1 MKILAIDTSC
11 DETAVAVT
19 EGRRVI
25 SNVIHSQIV
34 IHKQWGGVVPSLEKR
49 AHMEKIDFV
58 IAEAL
63 KKNSK
68 FEIRNL
74 KQITNSKGL
83 KHSNLKN
90 SDLFS
95 TSNFDFSASMQ
106 SIDCIAVTQGP
117 GLAPAL
123 EVGINKAKELA
134 TKYKKKLISVNHMEG
149 HLYSSFVQN
158 SKGSPVR
165 EFIFPMLGLL
175 VSGAHT
181 EIILWKNH
189 LEYEV
194 LGETLDDAA
203 GEALDKAARLLLGI
217 GYPGGGAI
225 ERLSEEVNNEDRYKF
240 PRPMI
245 KINSLDYSFS
255 GLKTSFLYKVQSMTE
270 EEKVKNM
277 KYLIS
282 SFQEAV
288 FDTLLIKLKKA
299 IVQTGCS
306 RIACGGGV
314 IANRYLR
321 KKLRALVKQYNGEVF
336 FPPYKYL
343 TGDNASM
350 IGVVAGYKAEKKIY
364 VEDLSTLDRLP
375 RMRLGS
381 P

>member
-1 MKILAIDTSC
+1 MKILSIDTSC
-11 DETAVAVT
+11 DETSVAVT
-19 EGRRVI
+19 DGRRVI
-25 SNVIHSQIV
+25 SNAIYSQVV
-34 IHKQWGGVVPSLEKR
+34 IHKQWGGVVPSLAKR
-49 AHMEKIDFV
+49 AHEEKIDFV

-63 KKNSK
+63 KKAK
-68 FEIRNL
+68 I
-74 KQITNSKGL
+74 K
-83 KHSNLKN
+83 
-90 SDLFS
+90 
-95 TSNFDFSASMQ
+95 
-106 SIDCIAVTQGP
+106 IDDVDYIAVTQGP

-123 EVGINKAKELA
+123 EVGITKAVELA

-149 HLYSSFVQN
+149 HLYSPFVQN
-158 SKGSPVR
+158 SKWNPKR
-165 EFIFPMLGLL
+165 EFVFPMLGFL

-194 LGETLDDAA
+194 LGETLDDAT

-255 GLKTSFLYKVQSMTE
+255 GLKTSFLYKIQEMTE

-288 FDTLLIKLKKA
+288 FDSLLIKLKKA

-314 IANRYLR
+314 IANKYLR
-321 KKLRALVKQYNGEVF
+321 KRLRTAVKLYGGEVF

-343 TGDNASM
+343 TGDNAAM
-350 IGVVAGYKAEKKIY
+350 IGVVAGYKAENKIF
-364 VEDLSTLDRLP
+364 VEDLSKIERTP
-375 RMRLGS
+375 RMRLS
-381 P
+381 

>member
-1 MKILAIDTSC
+1 MTILAIDTSC
-11 DETAVAVT
+11 DETSVAVT
-19 EGRRVI
+19 EGRRVLANAI
-25 SNVIHSQIV
+25 YSQVV
-34 IHKQWGGVVPSLEKR
+34 IHKQWGGVVPSLAKR
-49 AHMEKIDFV
+49 AHVEKIDFV
-58 IAEAL
+58 IGEAL
-63 KKNSK
+63 KKYEKSRVRNFSGPKTLRLSQLGPQNSAH
-68 FEIRNL
+68 FDNL
-74 KQITNSKGL
+74 MN
-83 KHSNLKN
+83 
-90 SDLFS
+90 
-95 TSNFDFSASMQ
+95 
-106 SIDCIAVTQGP
+106 SIDSVAVTQGP
-117 GLAPAL
+117 GLAVAL
-123 EVGINKAKELA
+123 EVGIAKAKELA

-158 SKGSPVR
+158 SKGSPKR

-255 GLKTSFLYKVQSMTE
+255 GLKTSFLYKIQEMTE

-288 FDTLLIKLKKA
+288 FDSLLIKLKKA

-314 IANRYLR
+314 IANKYLR
-321 KKLRALVKQYNGEVF
+321 KKLRALVKKYDGEVF
-336 FPPYKYL
+336 FPHYKYL
-343 TGDNASM
+343 TGDNAAM
-350 IGVVAGYKAEKKIY
+350 IGVVAGYKAKKKIFAK
-364 VEDLSTLDRLP
+364 DFSTLDRLP
-375 RMRLGS
+375 RMRLGRD
-381 P
+381 PELVEGLI

>member
-19 EGRRVI
+19 DGRRVI
-25 SNVIHSQIV
+25 SNVIYSQIV
-34 IHKQWGGVVPSLEKR
+34 IHKQWGGVVPSLAKR
-49 AHMEKIDFV
+49 AHVEKIEFV
-58 IAEAL
+58 IGEAL
-63 KKNSK
+63 KKYELFRVRNFSGTKMLRLSQLGPQNSA
-68 FEIRNL
+68 
-74 KQITNSKGL
+74 
-83 KHSNLKN
+83 H
-90 SDLFS
+90 
-95 TSNFDFSASMQ
+95 FDSLMD
-106 SIDCIAVTQGP
+106 SIDRIAVTQGP

-134 TKYKKKLISVNHMEG
+134 TQYKKKLISVNHMEG
-149 HLYSSFVQN
+149 HLYSPFVQN
-158 SKGSPVR
+158 SKGSPAR
-165 EFIFPMLGLL
+165 DFIFPMLGFLI
-175 VSGAHT
+175 SGAHT

-255 GLKTSFLYKVQSMTE
+255 GLKTSFLYKVQCMTE
-270 EEKVKNM
+270 PERIKNM

-288 FDTLLIKLKKA
+288 FDSLLIKLKKA
-299 IVQTGCS
+299 IVQTRCS
-306 RIACGGGV
+306 RVACGGGV
-314 IANRYLR
+314 IANKYLR
-321 KKLRALVKQYNGEVF
+321 KKLRTLVKQYKGEVF

-343 TGDNASM
+343 TGDNAGM
-350 IGVVAGYKAEKKIY
+350 IGVVASYKAEKKMF
-364 VEDLSTLDRLP
+364 VEDLSTLDRSP
-375 RMRLGS
+375 RMRLG
-381 P
+381 

>member
-25 SNVIHSQIV
+25 SNVIYSQVV
-34 IHKQWGGVVPSLEKR
+34 IHKQWGGVVPSLAKR
-49 AHMEKIDFV
+49 AHVEKIDFV

-63 KKNSK
+63 KKAK
-68 FEIRNL
+68 L
-74 KQITNSKGL
+74 KIK
-83 KHSNLKN
+83 
-90 SDLFS
+90 DV
-95 TSNFDFSASMQ
+95 DY
-106 SIDCIAVTQGP
+106 IAVTQGP

-134 TKYKKKLISVNHMEG
+134 IKYKKKLISVNHMEG
-149 HLYSSFVQN
+149 HLYSPFVQN
-158 SKGSPVR
+158 SRGTPKR
-165 EFIFPMLGLL
+165 DLIFPMLGFL

-225 ERLSEEVNNEDRYKF
+225 ERLSEEVNNEDKYKF

-270 EEKVKNM
+270 EEKIKNM
-277 KYLIS
+277 KHLIS

-288 FDTLLIKLKKA
+288 FDSLLIKLKKA

-306 RIACGGGV
+306 QVACGGGV
-314 IANRYLR
+314 IANNYLR
-321 KKLRALVKQYNGEVF
+321 KKLRALVKNYNGSVF

-343 TGDNASM
+343 TGDNAGM
-350 IGVVAGYKAEKKIY
+350 IGVVAGYKAEKKLF
-364 VEDLSTLDRLP
+364 VKDFSTLDRFP
-375 RMRLGS
+375 RMRLGL
-381 P
+381 

>member
-11 DETAVAVT
+11 DETSVAVT

-25 SNVIHSQIV
+25 SNIIHSQVV
-34 IHKQWGGVVPSLEKR
+34 IHKQWGGVVPSLAKR
-49 AHMEKIDFV
+49 AHQEKIDFV

-63 KKNSK
+63 KKAK
-68 FEIRNL
+68 IKME
-74 KQITNSKGL
+74 
-83 KHSNLKN
+83 
-90 SDLFS
+90 D
-95 TSNFDFSASMQ
+95 
-106 SIDCIAVTQGP
+106 IDYIAVTQGP

-123 EVGINKAKELA
+123 EVGIVKAKELA
-134 TKYKKKLISVNHMEG
+134 IKYSKKLVSVNHMEG
-149 HLYSSFVQN
+149 HLYSPFVQN
-158 SKGSPVR
+158 SKGSPKR
-165 EFIFPMLGLL
+165 DFIFPMLGFL

-181 EIILWKNH
+181 EIILWKDH

-225 ERLSEEVNNEDRYKF
+225 ERLSAEVNNEDRYKF

-245 KINSLDYSFS
+245 KIKSLDYSFS
-255 GLKTSFLYKVQSMTE
+255 GLKTSFLYKVRDMNE

-288 FDTLLIKLKKA
+288 FDSLLIKLKKA
-299 IVQTGCS
+299 VEQTGCA

-314 IANRYLR
+314 IANLYLR
-321 KKLRALVKQYNGEVF
+321 KKLRALVKNPPAGGAGEVL
-336 FPPYKYL
+336 FPSYKYL
-343 TGDNASM
+343 TGDNAGM
-350 IGVVAGYKAEKKIY
+350 IGVVAGYKAEKGMFIDDFEKL
-364 VEDLSTLDRLP
+364 ERSP
-375 RMRLGS
+375 RMRLDL
-381 P
+381 

>member
-1 MKILAIDTSC
+1 MRILAIDTSC
-11 DETAVAVT
+11 DETSVAIT

-25 SNVIHSQIV
+25 SNIIYSQVV
-34 IHKQWGGVVPSLEKR
+34 IHKQWGGVVPSLAKR
-49 AHMEKIDFV
+49 AHLEKIDFV
-58 IAEAL
+58 ISEAL
-63 KKNSK
+63 KKAK
-68 FEIRNL
+68 IKIE
-74 KQITNSKGL
+74 
-83 KHSNLKN
+83 
-90 SDLFS
+90 D
-95 TSNFDFSASMQ
+95 
-106 SIDCIAVTQGP
+106 IDYIAVTQGP

-134 TKYKKKLISVNHMEG
+134 TTYKKKLISVNHMEG
-149 HLYSSFVQN
+149 HLYSPFVQN
-158 SKGSPVR
+158 SKGNPKR
-165 EFIFPMLGLL
+165 DFIFPMLGFL

-217 GYPGGGAI
+217 GCPGGGAI

-270 EEKVKNM
+270 VEKVKNL

-288 FDTLLIKLKKA
+288 FDSLLIKLKKA
-299 IVQTGCS
+299 IVQAGCS
-306 RIACGGGV
+306 RISCGGGV
-314 IANRYLR
+314 IANKYLR
-321 KKLRALVKQYNGEVF
+321 KKLRALVKQYKGEVF
-336 FPPYKYL
+336 FPPYK
-343 TGDNASM
+343 
-350 IGVVAGYKAEKKIY
+350 
-364 VEDLSTLDRLP
+364 
-375 RMRLGS
+375 
-381 P
+381 